1 MCCVGILLSVGFFRI
16 NKSVVIRVLLVL
28 NIALEIFYIAFSDSR
43 TGQLCL
49 CVGAALYVL
58 LVVLQK
64 KKRLVAVFCA
74 LIGLIIAFIIPVGIK
89 KTYNVIAAMPKKVIV
104 KMLLQ
109 RIRAKDL

>member
-64 KKRLVAVFCA
+64 KKRLGC
-74 LIGLIIAFIIPVGIK
+74 
-89 KTYNVIAAMPKKVIV
+89 
-104 KMLLQ
+104 LL
-109 RIRAKDL
+109 RADRFNNCFYYSGRN